1 MKDGSLAHSLID
13 ADRQEA
19 IERAVLTLDALDD
32 ISTLTALLTPVVR
45 PALG

>member
-1 MKDGSLAHSLID
+1 MKDGSTRENTVAHPPGTGDRLLTD
-13 ADRQEA
+13 A
-19 IERAVLTLDALDD
+19 D